1 MKWDRSEKRRDRER
15 ERERERERKERARA
29 TPDILQTAPTQRA
42 CMPACIHT
50 RIFKM
55 HQSISPRFS
64 AGIFLS
70 VARQT
75 RCIRLFIPPGGIST
89 RLSPIFAHGSV
100 EQHFRNWLRKEIAW
114 KYDGTLT
121 KVSTTR
127 NQPRLQR
134 QMYPVSP
141 ETYERYF
148 GLKTL

>member
-1 MKWDRSEKRRDRER
+1 MKWDRGEKRRDRKRGR
-15 ERERERERKERARA
+15 ERERA

-75 RCIRLFIPPGGIST
+75 RCVRLFIPPDGIPT

-141 ETYERYF
+141 ETYARYF
-148 GLKTL
+148 ALKTL